1 MYIIKTMISIIERI
15 VIVAGAIATILAY
28 LYR

>member
-1 MYIIKTMISIIERI
+1 MYIIKTAIFIIERLI
-15 VIVAGAIATILAY
+15 LVAGAIATILAY

>member
-1 MYIIKTMISIIERI
+1 MIIIKTIISIIERI

>member
-1 MYIIKTMISIIERI
+1 MYIIKSLISIIERI

>member
-1 MYIIKTMISIIERI
+1 MYIIKTIISIIERI